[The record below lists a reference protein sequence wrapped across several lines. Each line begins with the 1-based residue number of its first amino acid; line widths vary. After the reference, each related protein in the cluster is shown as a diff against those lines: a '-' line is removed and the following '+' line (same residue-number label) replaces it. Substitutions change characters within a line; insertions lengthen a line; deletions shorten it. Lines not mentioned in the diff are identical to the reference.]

1 MKKAKSRLIKRKQAK
16 LRQINIVVISSLA
29 VMTLWAID
37 FGYLINYKGA
47 PNLYHHKKPMI
58 DQVRAKEQIIEPEY
72 RLSSTTIKIINNNPT
87 VAGAINKH
95 FGKDWRKWSE
105 LIARESSFKPNA
117 INPTS
122 GACGLGQSLPCSKMQ
137 CSLDMDG
144 IECQLKWVE
153 NYVVNRYGTIDKAL
167 SFHDVKNWY

>member
-16 LRQINIVVISSLA
+16 LRQINIVVISSL
-29 VMTLWAID
+29 VVITLWSVV

-47 PNLYHHKKPMI
+47 PNFKSYQRTVI
-58 DQVRAKEQIIEPEY
+58 QQAQAQEPEY
-72 RLSSTTIKIINNNPT
+72 MPSANTIKIINNNPT
-87 VAGAINKH
+87 VAGAINRR
-95 FGKDWRKWSE
+95 FGKEWRKWAE
-105 LIARESSFKPNA
+105 LIARESGFKPNA

-144 IECQLKWVE
+144 VECQLKWVE
-153 NYVVNRYGTIDKAL
+153 NYVVNRYGTIDQAL